1 MRGTCTVKDAPRSP
15 NIRHDGHG
23 RGTSEERGRL
33 AEWVL
38 FICLVRRGRIGKEV
52 EVADRRS
59 STWGLTDF
67 DWLAFFVG
75 EIAKKGGWE
84 NEKRRSL

>member
-1 MRGTCTVKDAPRSP
+1 MREDVPGSP

-23 RGTSEERGRL
+23 RGTSVERGRL
-33 AEWVL
+33 EEWVL

-52 EVADRRS
+52 ELADRRS
-59 STWGLTDF
+59 STWWLTDF

-75 EIAKKGGWE
+75 EIAKKGGW
-84 NEKRRSL
+84 KGDGRRMGW